1 MTDLGLLLLRRRT
14 RRLLAPWDRSDTPGV
29 TIGIVRND
37 HLVVHESAGMASLEF
52 GVPIGTQTTFRIASV
67 SKQFT
72 CAAILLL
79 AAEGRLSIEDDV
91 RSHIPSLPDLGH
103 RITLAHLMHNTS
115 GIRDMLEIMRLG
127 GADLGQPCEPGDL
140 LDGVCRQR
148 GLNFVPGSRYL
159 YSNSNFMLLG
169 RIVEQVSGQSL
180 REFLDRRIFAPL
192 GMNATRHVERTDEVV
207 PGLATGYSPAPDGT
221 GCAHSTIFRST
232 VRAGLCLRSRTWRCG
247 TRTSPRRGSGVPRWR
262 THSPR

>member
-1 MTDLGLLLLRRRT
+1 M
-14 RRLLAPWDRSDTPGV
+14 
-29 TIGIVRND
+29 
-37 HLVVHESAGMASLEF
+37 HESAGMASLEL
-52 GVPIGTQTTFRIASV
+52 GVPIGPETTFRIASV

-79 AAEGRLSIEDDV
+79 AADGRLSIEDDV
-91 RSHIPSLPDLGH
+91 RDHIPSLPDLGH

-127 GADLGQPCEPGDL
+127 GVDLAQPCEPQDL

-169 RIVEQVSGQSL
+169 RIVEQVSGESL

-192 GMNATRHVERTDEVV
+192 GMNATRHVRTDHRGGGE
-207 PGLATGYSPAPDGT
+207 PGDRLLP
-221 GCAHSTIFRST
+221 
-232 VRAGLCLRSRTWRCG
+232 RAGRLGAGAAQFSAARRRRTGVVGRRPG
-247 TRTSPRRGSGVPRWR
+247 AVARATSPRRGSGAPRWR
-262 THSPR
+262 MRSPR